1 MANPRTVARLEVQIQ
16 RRIAHCLQFELAD
29 PRSSFIT
36 IQRIELNSDL
46 STAKA
51 HYSVLGSEADRSK
64 AKHML
69 EHANGFIRKQM
80 GSILR
85 TRSIPQLRWVYD
97 ESIAGA
103 EAMEDLLERTMRRDA
118 EIRGEAVQPP
128 PPPGEASDEAE
139 EAEDDPSD
147 EEE

>member
-1 MANPRTVARLEVQIQ
+1 MANPRTIARLEAQIQ
-16 RRIAHCLQFELAD
+16 FRLAHCLQHELAD

-51 HYSVLGSEADRSK
+51 HYSVLGDEADRSK

-69 EHANGFIRKQM
+69 EHANGFIRRQM
-80 GSILR
+80 GTVLR
-85 TRSIPQLRWVYD
+85 TKSIPQLRWIYD
-97 ESIAGA
+97 ASIAGA
-103 EAMEDLLERTMRRDA
+103 EAMDDLLERTRQRDA
-118 EIRGEAVQPP
+118 EIRGELPEEAKADSPP
-128 PPPGEASDEAE
+128 P
-139 EAEDDPSD
+139 DPSGSPAAD